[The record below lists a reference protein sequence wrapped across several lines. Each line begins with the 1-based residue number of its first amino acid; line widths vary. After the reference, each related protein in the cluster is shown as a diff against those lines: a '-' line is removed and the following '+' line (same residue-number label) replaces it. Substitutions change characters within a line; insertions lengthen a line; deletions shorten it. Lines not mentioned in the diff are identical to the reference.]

1 MYTNK
6 DIKSKEMMVY
16 KKVSKIN
23 EMYFTKTKE
32 PINLMDK
39 FLTTT
44 MQDKFILIKDGFED
58 KLKNTVVYVSNIQM
72 KNEKTIEI
80 ELENDETI
88 YKFTFDLN
96 KKIDILG
103 FELKPI
109 LEYYNVSPFKDIVP
123 YGNYLETF
131 FEVLSN

>member
-16 KKVSKIN
+16 TKVSKIN

-39 FLTTT
+39 FLTNT

-58 KLKNTVVYVSNIQM
+58 KL
-72 KNEKTIEI
+72 
-80 ELENDETI
+80 
-88 YKFTFDLN
+88 
-96 KKIDILG
+96 
-103 FELKPI
+103 
-109 LEYYNVSPFKDIVP
+109 
-123 YGNYLETF
+123 
-131 FEVLSN
+131 